1 MSQENRSDMDA
12 RRRLIDAVAQDY
24 PASETSDVLAIVD
37 QYGAEAHER
46 EPERVRLAIVR
57 LTAGDREV
65 LPKLVYA
72 AKVDYRDVLAWAETG
87 PLSAEQGE
95 QLQAAARKLLA
106 RWGTS

>member
-1 MSQENRSDMDA
+1 MPVTRQQLLDAIEREFSAGARS
-12 RRRLIDAVAQDY
+12 
-24 PASETSDVLAIVD
+24 EVLAILD
-37 QYGAEAHER
+37 QYGVEPHER

>member
-1 MSQENRSDMDA
+1 MRQQLLDAIEREFSAGARS
-12 RRRLIDAVAQDY
+12 
-24 PASETSDVLAIVD
+24 EVLAILD
-37 QYGAEAHER
+37 QYGVEPHER